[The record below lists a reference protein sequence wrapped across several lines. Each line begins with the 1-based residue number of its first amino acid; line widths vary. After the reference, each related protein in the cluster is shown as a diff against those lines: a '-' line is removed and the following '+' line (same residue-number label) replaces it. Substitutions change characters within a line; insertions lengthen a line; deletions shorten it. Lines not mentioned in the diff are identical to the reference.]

1 MINMI
6 NALGNTSATQLSLK
20 AKIDQKRIEN
30 FLLKNLDKI
39 KSSYLMKDSYFVE
52 LFNCLEKNKKL
63 NFQINKHEE
72 IFILRRNNLQE
83 ILKYILFRY
92 KFRISGKNK
101 INSDFPQYILIEL
114 VSACNFT
121 CVFCFQ
127 SDKSF
132 RKKPFVGVMKM
143 ELLKKVVDE
152 ADELG
157 IGAVTFASRGEPTL
171 HKNFCEIIQY
181 TASKPNIF
189 EVKVN
194 SNGSFLTEKIAHA
207 VFKNNVTQ
215 FVISAD
221 HYIKEEYE
229 KLRVGGNFEKVIKNL
244 SMFKNIRDKYYK
256 NCNTEIRVSGID
268 ATKKIDKDKFAN
280 FWSDKCD
287 HVTIGDPFEMS
298 STYENT
304 PKPELVQPCE
314 FLWDRMYV
322 WYDGKANPCDLDYK
336 SKLTFGNLNQDSIQK
351 VWNSQIINNLR
362 KMHLNNNRNKLIPC
376 DRCGAEFD

>member
-39 KSSYLMKDSYFVE
+39 KSSYLMKDSYFIE
-52 LFNCLEKNKKL
+52 MFNCLEKNKKL

-268 ATKKIDKDKFAN
+268 ATKKIDKDKFAS